1 MIIRDA
7 KEFFDFLSDR
17 CCIENEIGA
26 SDSKHQIKTRKF
38 FFFDKQDVKRYR
50 DSLDELPYKTLKG
63 TRKIHQITIHSS
75 LKSHELA
82 IRNYA
87 CLCENCAQ
95 INLDSSVCDNSQ
107 MLQEYGQRKVV
118 NLLSKAA
125 DEDSDDEMC
134 DELQDDKEQWQM
146 SDAVHMIKKDD
157 IVVIRSVDTFNPY
170 YLVKAMDE
178 ACELEEMFADDYG
191 HTLPPN
197 HTVVKGHYLEVQK
210 RTKDGCFM
218 FEDTTKVVAISAFC
232 ISGISP
238 PLTTSK
244 GIKKRKPITLYEISP
259 EINDILL
266 GLVTGCKI

>member
-1 MIIRDA
+1 M
-7 KEFFDFLSDR
+7 
-17 CCIENEIGA
+17 
-26 SDSKHQIKTRKF
+26 
-38 FFFDKQDVKRYR
+38 
-50 DSLDELPYKTLKG
+50 KG

-146 SDAVHMIKKDD
+146 SDAVHMIKE
-157 IVVIRSVDTFNPY
+157 R
-170 YLVKAMDE
+170 
-178 ACELEEMFADDYG
+178 
-191 HTLPPN
+191 
-197 HTVVKGHYLEVQK
+197 
-210 RTKDGCFM
+210 
-218 FEDTTKVVAISAFC
+218 
-232 ISGISP
+232 
-238 PLTTSK
+238 
-244 GIKKRKPITLYEISP
+244 
-259 EINDILL
+259 
-266 GLVTGCKI
+266 